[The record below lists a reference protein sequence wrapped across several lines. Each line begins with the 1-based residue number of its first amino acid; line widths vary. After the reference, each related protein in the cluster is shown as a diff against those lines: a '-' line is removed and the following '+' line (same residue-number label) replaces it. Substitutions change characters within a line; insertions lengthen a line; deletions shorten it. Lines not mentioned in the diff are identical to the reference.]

1 VVWSKWRSNR
11 SRTVAMRPN
20 RPSSDNL
27 GDVEEAL
34 RQLLSRVHLAQER
47 LSEQVALSAC
57 AEAAALQE
65 TSYEEAGLSDPEQF
79 YRDEGKEEKEGKAA
93 EGPATSALVPDSL
106 RGMLADGLERAD
118 ITGQRIK
125 HK

>member
-1 VVWSKWRSNR
+1 
-11 SRTVAMRPN
+11 MRPH
-20 RPSSDNL
+20 RSSSDNL
-27 GDVEEAL
+27 SDVEEAL

-47 LSEQVALSAC
+47 LSEQVAQSTS

-79 YRDEGKEEKEGKAA
+79 YRDEGKEEKEGKAD
-93 EGPATSALVPDSL
+93 GPATSALVPDSL
-106 RGMLADGLERAD
+106 RGMLADGLERAN
-118 ITGQRIK
+118 ITGQQLK